1 MGERVAVIAADRSCR
16 QTGRGATGCEAQ
28 TIHRLLEVQ
37 WDDADTAQFARQ
49 RENPLDA
56 DAVVIDEMSMV
67 DTLLFD
73 NLLRALKTGCRLIM
87 VGDTDQLPA
96 VGAGCVLQDLIDS
109 GILPVVQLTEVFRQ
123 AMESHIITNA
133 HRIVEGEDA
142 GARL

>member
-1 MGERVAVIAADRSCR
+1 
-16 QTGRGATGCEAQ
+16 
-28 TIHRLLEVQ
+28 
-37 WDDADTAQFARQ
+37 
-49 RENPLDA
+49 
-56 DAVVIDEMSMV
+56 MV

-96 VGAGCVLQDLIDS
+96 GGAGCVLQDLIDS

-133 HRIVEGEDA
+133 HRIVERGRCRSSAIRKGDFFSS
-142 GARL
+142 